1 MLRSAIGS
9 AVAATLLGLCGCGS
23 STRPGSSQAD
33 VLARANAICDSAQRQ
48 VQAIPAPANLSNPT
62 VAAAYFD
69 KVAPISDAETTALGK
84 LNPPAKLAA
93 AWSAFM
99 TEQQGANALLQEIRG
114 RADAKDRSTTQELQL
129 IAPLAQKVQAAARQA
144 GADVCAR

>member
-1 MLRSAIGS
+1 
-9 AVAATLLGLCGCGS
+9 
-23 STRPGSSQAD
+23 
-33 VLARANAICDSAQRQ
+33 
-48 VQAIPAPANLSNPT
+48 
-62 VAAAYFD
+62 
-69 KVAPISDAETTALGK
+69 
-84 LNPPAKLAA
+84 
-93 AWSAFM
+93 M